1 FFKAP
6 EVVERLNTDH
16 LTFAIDNYDKM
27 INGELIEEIKAKG
40 WKVGDFFM
48 TIRIAIC
55 GTRSTPPIT
64 ETMLVL
70 GRDESIKRLIAC
82 QT

>member
-1 FFKAP
+1 
-6 EVVERLNTDH
+6 
-16 LTFAIDNYDKM
+16 
-27 INGELIEEIKAKG
+27 
-40 WKVGDFFM
+40 M

-82 QT
+82 QAKS